1 MISVVCGL
9 ILACAAYFIMPNL
22 MLALIVGLA
31 GIDWLL
37 VIGLVLSTVT

>member
-1 MISVVCGL
+1 
-9 ILACAAYFIMPNL
+9 MPNL